1 MNELSLRQRLGD
13 GADPTV
19 MSLQRQ
25 GEERELYET
34 SHSFFRLPLSAV
46 PTPGALVSCDGLIL
60 QAGDSSPPL
69 THPRCS
75 LAIFPSPALPCPALP
90 VSALWTLAQ
99 VAKIPISRPRSG
111 AQAKTPANLVCVCLC
126 VCVCV
131 WVCVCVCVCIFI
143 FLSVYKTLRLRLGW
157 GSVTRAGQRGC
168 TARRRESPGG
178 EISSSHSAACPL
190 LISWRE
196 GSG

>member
-69 THPRCS
+69 TDPRCS
-75 LAIFPSPALPCPALP
+75 LAIFPQPCPALP
-90 VSALWTLAQ
+90 SPACLSPVDSGSSRKNPNFTPTLWRT
-99 VAKIPISRPRSG
+99 
-111 AQAKTPANLVCVCLC
+111 
-126 VCVCV
+126 
-131 WVCVCVCVCIFI
+131 
-143 FLSVYKTLRLRLGW
+143 
-157 GSVTRAGQRGC
+157 
-168 TARRRESPGG
+168 G
-178 EISSSHSAACPL
+178 EDAC
-190 LISWRE
+190 
-196 GSG
+196 